1 MVKGGVLYY
10 TLFLMLISVIVIT
23 LLMMRFSLYNQ
34 VFVNSVKSDEL
45 DLNLESAFL
54 IYKQNPRIFSGEDSL
69 CIDLYNDSLALVKLS
84 REDWGILDI
93 VTASTGWKNLF
104 LSRTGL
110 FGEVIDSNDPAL
122 YVADHGISVS
132 LSGNTLIRGN
142 SFVPDGVFRTGSVE
156 GQPFIHKNT
165 SAGEVQR
172 SQSDLPDPDP
182 VLDSNLV
189 SLFDGE
195 VTGISFS
202 EINRKSPVPFEN
214 PFSDNTVTYY
224 SNLDAVLSGLS
235 FSGKIMIYAAGTV
248 FIDRNTTLEDVIIIA
263 RRIIIDDG
271 FTGSFQGFALDSIGV
286 GDNVSLIYPSVLAIY
301 PAGESDAT
309 SSNTQITLGANSVIK
324 GCILIKGRRESCRLV
339 IPGNTSVTGQV
350 YCSGTVELEGE
361 VYGSLFC
368 DGFSFTRG
376 NSTYINQ
383 LLNTII
389 DIDQLPTGFAGFRA
403 GNDKSSKTL
412 IKWL

>member
-1 MVKGGVLYY
+1 MLKGGVLYY
-10 TLFLMLISVIVIT
+10 TLFLMLISAIVIT

-34 VFVNSVKSDEL
+34 IFINSVKSDEL

-110 FGEVIDSNDPAL
+110 FGEVIDSRDPAL

-142 SFVPDGVFRTGSVE
+142 SFVPEGVFRTGSVE
-156 GQPFIHKNT
+156 GQPFIYKNT
-165 SAGEVQR
+165 SAGAVQR
-172 SQSDLPDPDP
+172 SRSDLPEPDP

-189 SLFDGE
+189 SLFNGE

-202 EINRKSPVPFEN
+202 EIYRKSHLPFEN
-214 PFSDNTVTYY
+214 PFSDNVVTYY
-224 SNLDAVLSGLS
+224 SHLDAVLSGLS

-248 FIDRNTTLEDVIIIA
+248 YIDRTTTLEDVIIVA

-271 FTGSFQGFALDSIGV
+271 FTGSFQGFAIDSVGV

-309 SSNTQITLGANSVIK
+309 SLNTHITLGTNTVIK
-324 GCILIKGRRESCRLV
+324 GCILIKGQRESCRLV
-339 IPGNTSVTGQV
+339 IPENTSVTGQV

-376 NSTYINQ
+376 NSTYVNQ
-383 LLNTII
+383 LLNTVI
-389 DIDQLPTGFAGFRA
+389 DIDQLPAGFAGFRA
-403 GNDKSSKTL
+403 GDDKSSKTL

>member
-1 MVKGGVLYY
+1 
-10 TLFLMLISVIVIT
+10 MLISVIVIT

-34 VFVNSVKSDEL
+34 VFINSVKSDEL

-69 CIDLYNDSLALVKLS
+69 CIDLYNDSMALVKLS

-110 FGEVIDSNDPAL
+110 FGEVIDSKDPAL

-189 SLFDGE
+189 SLFNGE

-214 PFSDNTVTYY
+214 PFSDKTVTYY

-248 FIDRNTTLEDVIIIA
+248 LIDRTTTLEDVIIVA
-263 RRIIIDDG
+263 RRIKIDDG

-309 SSNTQITLGANSVIK
+309 SSNTQITFGANSVIK
-324 GCILIKGRRESCRLV
+324 GCILINGQRESCRLV

-383 LLNTII
+383 LLNAII
-389 DIDQLPTGFAGFRA
+389 DIDQLPAGFAGFRA